1 MGLLS
6 KIFGRDKATQT
17 SDTVNKGL
25 SSSDSALYF
34 DDGTDDD
41 SPFNELSTEQQ
52 LQVMHNNTLVYACV
66 STKATA
72 FQQARLTVQKKTEKG
87 WVDQPEHPY
96 LQPFKTNPWLTESD
110 ILQYEQLHINL
121 TGKSFLWKWYNK
133 AGELSEIWPVP
144 PHWVQFVIPETT
156 NQKNRVVTGYLID
169 PNVDGVEPLYVPLAD
184 MCYTRYP
191 DPLNLYD
198 GLSPVVAASNPIQLD
213 AKGEMYRGEA
223 MDAFSLPG
231 IAVQIKDPHVS
242 QSQKD
247 DIRSVL
253 RQKMGKDARKN
264 ALILNG
270 ADVVVQVLNPLEKF
284 DWGTY
289 SNLNESRICMA
300 FRVSPI
306 VIGAQVGLDNSS
318 LANIESA
325 QSFFYK
331 NTMTAEWDLAQ
342 RSFNKWLIP
351 LKEKDK
357 VRYYFD
363 TSAVPQMQ
371 ADAAETEKRARDLF
385 NSSVITLNEA
395 REMAGY
401 PGVPN
406 GESFVINAAQIY
418 VPVGATEG
426 VPAYEL
432 RDPDNNPDEGAD
444 IFGDQDNDV
453 SEEVDANVPD
463 PADATVGLQ

>member
-1 MGLLS
+1 MGLLT
-6 KIFGRDKATQT
+6 KLFGTKKVPQT
-17 SDTVNKGL
+17 SDAVTKSM
-25 SSSDSALYF
+25 SSSDASYF
-34 DDGTDDD
+34 FGDGSDND
-41 SPFNELSTEQQ
+41 SPFNELTTEEQ

-72 FQQARLTVQKKTEKG
+72 FQQARLTVQLKTDKG
-87 WVDQPEHPY
+87 WIDQPEHPY
-96 LQPFKTNPWLTESD
+96 LQPFKSNPWLTESD
-110 ILQYEQLHINL
+110 MLQYEQLHINL

-133 AGELSEIWPVP
+133 AGDLSEMWPVP
-144 PHWVQFVIPETT
+144 PHWVQFVVPDTAD
-156 NQKNRVVTGYLID
+156 QRNRVVTGYLID
-169 PNVDGVEPLYVPLAD
+169 PKENGVEPLYVPLSD

-198 GLSPVVAASNPIQLD
+198 GLSPVAAASNPIQLD
-213 AKGEMYRGEA
+213 TKGELYRGES

-231 IAVQIKDPHVS
+231 IAVRIKDPHVS
-242 QSQKD
+242 QDQKD

-270 ADVVVQVLNPLEKF
+270 ADVVVDVLNPLEKF
-284 DWGTY
+284 DWKTY

-318 LANIESA
+318 LANIDSA
-325 QSFFYK
+325 QSFFYN
-331 NTMTAEWDLAQ
+331 NTMTAEWDLAE

-351 LKEKDK
+351 SEEKDT
-357 VRYYFD
+357 VRYAFD
-363 TSAVPQMQ
+363 TSVVPQMQ
-371 ADAAETEKRARDLF
+371 ADAADTEKRAVDLF

-395 REMAGY
+395 REMTGFPA
-401 PGVPN
+401 VPN
-406 GESFVINAAQIY
+406 GNVVKINAATIFPRIGET
-418 VPVGATEG
+418 VG

-444 IFGDQDNDV
+444 IFGDQDNDT
-453 SEEVDANVPD
+453 SEEVDASVPNPSD
-463 PADATVGLQ
+463 SVAGLQ